1 MQPNR
6 TTMSHAYTCLHF
18 GVIFLPLFRRFPLVS
33 AAADLLVGVCLF
45 AAFLRLYCGMHA
57 TRFFQ
62 RVAVQQ
68 HVYFVVYRFYADSRV
83 LCRVKC
89 MESVRT
95 ADSEYTFSRLKQH
108 NDSHFIYRM
117 ERERE
122 KKRI

>member
-1 MQPNR
+1 
-6 TTMSHAYTCLHF
+6 
-18 GVIFLPLFRRFPLVS
+18 
-33 AAADLLVGVCLF
+33 
-45 AAFLRLYCGMHA
+45 MHA

-122 KKRI
+122 KKRIWDFDVVFILRGVCSGANRNAYFA